1 MNVEESVRKYQEF
14 IEDNYKAA
22 LLESVSTGK
31 NFLVI
36 DFAELSK
43 FDPAMAEELLNS
55 PEDSLKSAEL
65 ACSQIDLPVQG
76 SVRVRVSNLPEDR
89 KLAIRTVRSE
99 HLGRLLYI
107 EGVVKKKGDV
117 RPQVVSSRFECPAC
131 GQVMAVLQLDQS
143 FREPAKCSCGRK
155 GKFTLLSKE
164 MVDAQSMVLEEP
176 AENLEGSE
184 QPKRLNLFLKE
195 DLVSPL
201 TEKKVNPGSRVA
213 VVGILKEVP
222 IILRSGG
229 KSTVFDFL
237 LEVNSISSS
246 QEDFYDVKISREE
259 QKRILELASD
269 PKVYQKLTDAVAPSI
284 FGYDKVKEALVLQLM
299 GGVRKQRPDGMTTRG
314 DVHVMLVGDPG
325 CIAGDSQVALLYR
338 GMQPISS
345 LGEGHLQR
353 INLVISKIRRNE
365 SDLPYDFAT
374 VFQHYRSQPV
384 LRLVTET
391 GKEVTCTYNQPFLT
405 KEGWKRADELLLD
418 EPIRVAPVIPNIVK
432 KLAPTNFERVESH
445 SGPLKEVSIPE
456 FFTPG
461 LASLCGYIIGDG
473 NIHPNGY
480 RLACYVNSEETDLI
494 AIIQGLFR
502 QEFNLEP
509 SVFARKAGGIKTIVD
524 GHQGLRQFVS
534 RQQMHLVEVNSR
546 QVAHSLSFLKEKR
559 VPQAI
564 FQSPKIVVS
573 RFISWLFEADG
584 CAFAKGRGR
593 ISVQLKSR
601 SAGLLKDVQLLLLYF
616 GIQSRI
622 IQDNLCI
629 RRSRDIGLFARHI
642 GFNSAKKISALE
654 KCLVAVRNRSSTQ
667 KRKGPQ
673 KWERV
678 VRVMPAG
685 ITDVYDFEVPVTKM
699 FIANGI
705 VCHNSGKSQL
715 LKRISRIAPKGR
727 YISGKS
733 VTGAGMTA
741 AVVRDEFLGGWS
753 LEAGALVLA
762 NNGICCTTGDAEF
775 VTEDYKKIK
784 FEDLF
789 KDGEQVLFPK
799 FKILGLNLKTN
810 RIEAF
815 PIKKAFRIKNSKKL
829 VQVTTRTGRK
839 LKLTED
845 NGLLLA
851 KDSLFKW
858 VAAAGIS
865 EGDFVAVPRNYGID
879 GSDCYDTDF
888 AYICGLVATD
898 GHIAIDKRHAQT
910 SIYNSNAEII
920 NNAVETL
927 RRMKVKFSVFSRKPG
942 GRSVI
947 RGKEVITRKEVRQI
961 INFQKAFAERIIDF
975 GVPSGNKSSLHC
987 LDKKILGYSR
997 ATLAAFMA
1005 GVFDGDGSIRE
1016 NPTEATITTGIREN
1030 AQLFQEIL
1038 LRFGIISS
1046 VEKSTHSWH
1055 CSIRGFEEVS
1065 SFFKHVT
1072 FLHPEKIAK
1081 SNLLAAVEIKGRI
1094 DVLPNHQDFF
1104 RRLLKSNSGRLG
1116 KNVFRYFWNYC
1127 KTNDDLGRKLSGDV
1141 LWDKVVSIEE
1151 LQEEY
1156 VYDFTMEGT
1165 NNFVANNIIMHN
1177 CIDELDKMSEE
1188 DSGAL
1193 HEAMEQQ
1200 SYHPDFEIMLGDGS
1214 THRIGKLVDSF
1225 LDANKDGIIRGIN
1238 CEILPVENI
1247 ELLTTDFRK
1256 VFTIKAKRVSRHSA
1270 PDHFIEISFSNGRR
1284 ITVTPEHP
1292 VYLFRDGIAE
1302 IPAEQ
1307 VQVNDLSFAPR
1318 VLPVREGCGVSRELS
1333 RLLGYLVTEG
1343 HTYFNGKH
1351 RYAEIGISNTD
1362 RRIIDECGLL
1372 FERIF
1377 GCKPNINLQKKERR
1391 KWAKQDLFTV
1401 RISSLDAY
1409 SRVRDDFPEL
1419 MVKAPFKRVPNR
1431 LKVSSSEA
1439 KREFLAAAFKGDG
1452 FVDSERF
1459 GYITSSYGLAKD
1471 FQDLLLEFGVNSYI
1485 ATESRAGRKYFKVV
1499 VSSTKSMN
1507 AFKDKIA
1514 EQDDKRLARI
1524 GFLCARSSRKSNYR
1538 DPVPTI
1544 ILKRV
1549 NALLKKLR
1557 LSNGY
1562 FNRII
1567 SMNQNSNRDIV
1578 LRQLGRVR
1586 LKLHECAAAL
1596 CSESIRDVR
1605 RGSLTP
1611 LADVLNEVGISS
1623 SMVYYVEKRP
1633 HSQMHSEL
1641 LQKTRSVAGK
1651 RLSAVENEL
1660 GQLLSIVKSDLR
1672 FVTVKSV
1679 RRIENEDIRWVY
1691 DVTVEPTKT
1700 FVSEGL
1706 VLHNTLS
1713 VSKAS
1718 IQSTLLTRT
1727 TVLVAANPKLGRFDP
1742 FSVLASQIDMPP
1754 TLINR
1759 FDLIFPI
1766 TDIPNKAK
1774 DEKMAQ
1780 HILFLHQTPEQIEAE
1795 IGTDFLKKY
1804 VAYAR
1809 QNISPVLTDSA
1820 LNEIKDFYVQMRSL
1834 GIREEIT
1841 FGIGEGHE
1849 VRAIPISARQLEA
1862 LIRLSE
1868 ASARTRLSQKVT
1880 REDAQRAIELVRYC
1894 LMQVGFDR
1902 KTGQIDIDRIS
1913 TGIPASERSRIYAVR
1928 DIIKELE
1935 SKIGNLIPV
1944 EDILKIALD
1953 KGIAETDVEQLI
1965 EKLKRDG
1972 DIYEPKPGFV
1982 RRA

>member
-269 PKVYQKLTDAVAPSI
+269 PKVYQKLTDSVAPSI

-374 VFQHYRSQPV
+374 LFQHYRSQPV

-480 RLACYVNSEETDLI
+480 RLTCYVNSEETDLI

-524 GHQGLRQFVS
+524 GRQGLRQFVS
-534 RQQMHLVEVNSR
+534 GQQMHLVEVNSR

-593 ISVQLKSR
+593 VSVQLKSR

-685 ITDVYDFEVPVTKM
+685 VTDVYDFEVPVTKM

-762 NNGICCTTGDAEF
+762 NNGICCTTGDTEF
-775 VTEDYKKIK
+775 ITESLEKIK
-784 FEDLF
+784 FADLF
-789 KDGEQVLFPK
+789 RDGERIISPK
-799 FKILGLNLKTN
+799 FKVLGLNLKN
-810 RIEAF
+810 KAIEPF
-815 PIKKAFRIKNSKKL
+815 PIKKAFRIKNDKRVL
-829 VQVTTRTGRK
+829 LLTTRTGRS
-839 LKLTED
+839 LKVTED
-845 NGLLLA
+845 NELLLA
-851 KDSLFKW
+851 KDSDFKW

-888 AYICGLVATD
+888 AYICGLIASD
-898 GHIAIDKRHAQT
+898 GHISINSRHAVT
-910 SIYNSNAEII
+910 TIYNSHVGLIGRATEILH
-920 NNAVETL
+920 NLN
-927 RRMKVKFSVFSRKPG
+927 VKFSVRSTPPG
-942 GRSVI
+942 RRSII

-1081 SNLLAAVEIKGRI
+1081 GNLLAAVEIKGRI

-1151 LQEEY
+1151 LHEEY

-1214 THRIGKLVDSF
+1214 THRIGKLVDSL
-1225 LDANKDGIIRGIN
+1225 LDANKDGTIQGIN
-1238 CEILPVENI
+1238 CEILPVENL

-1256 VFTIKAKRVSRHSA
+1256 VFPIKAKRVSRHSA

-1284 ITVTPEHP
+1284 IVVTPEHP
-1292 VYLFRDGIAE
+1292 VYLFREGIAE

-1318 VLPVREGCGVSRELS
+1318 VLPVREGCGVSKELG

-1343 HTYFNGKH
+1343 HTYF
-1351 RYAEIGISNTD
+1351 
-1362 RRIIDECGLL
+1362 
-1372 FERIF
+1372 
-1377 GCKPNINLQKKERR
+1377 
-1391 KWAKQDLFTV
+1391 
-1401 RISSLDAY
+1401 
-1409 SRVRDDFPEL
+1409 
-1419 MVKAPFKRVPNR
+1419 KRVPNK

-1439 KREFLAAAFKGDG
+1439 KREFLAAAFRGDG

-1507 AFKDKIA
+1507 AFKDEIV

-1567 SMNQNSNRDIV
+1567 SRNQNSNRDIV

-1641 LQKTRSVAGK
+1641 LQKTRSVAWK

-1679 RRIENEDIRWVY
+1679 RRIENEDIKWVY

-1880 REDAQRAIELVRYC
+1880 KEDAQRAIELVRYC